1 MELPSSLVHKMFIM
15 SLATADAFVIFRFY
29 SGISIRKEKFQENKK
44 PRRSSPWTIIGQCCQ
59 TSWSEHESCRIVSVC
74 AQNVSGMVSEL
85 SPGLKEP
92 VIYVYRVSCPPP
104 HSHYSAKTRR
114 LHLQPHSILSNS
126 LQTRTILEQRAGLWA
141 GVHRLGGAQ
150 TGGNDW
156 GLTERGKR
164 RVWRETLG
172 PSINPSELCFP
183 LAQSGSAATVS
194 LGHSRHSPVTT
205 LRWSLCEVRWN
216 YKSRHY
222 LVLYIK
228 NCF

>member
-1 MELPSSLVHKMFIM
+1 MNLNTLCPWRYGITEFTCAQNVHH
-15 SLATADAFVIFRFY
+15 VPGYCWRFRNIQVLLWNF
-29 SGISIRKEKFQENKK
+29 NKK
-44 PRRSSPWTIIGQCCQ
+44 REVPGKQETKTKLSMNHHRPMLSDELVRAWEQC
-59 TSWSEHESCRIVSVC
+59 SIVSVC

-92 VIYVYRVSCPPP
+92 VIGVYGVSCPPP

-216 YKSRHY
+216 
-222 LVLYIK
+222 
-228 NCF
+228 